1 MRWAASLTE
10 TRPPTLLSVV
20 VPVHYEHE
28 VIAETLERL
37 EERVPGATEVLVVY
51 DLEEDPTT
59 GIVRDGASRWP
70 RARLVRNSFGRGVL
84 GAIKTGLNQAK
95 GDLVLVFMAD
105 LSDEPEA
112 IPAMLDLAAAGCD
125 VVCGSRYMTGGRQIG
140 APRLKAFLSSTAG
153 RSLHVLTR
161 LPVHDATNSFRL
173 YSRDLLESVE
183 IQSSGGFEIG
193 LELTVKAYL
202 QGRRLGEVPT
212 TWRERSSGES
222 KFNFRKWLP
231 SYLRWYLYVLLRAPL
246 GIRIRPLPRTLPHS
260 AR

>member
-1 MRWAASLTE
+1 M
-10 TRPPTLLSVV
+10 V

-37 EERVPGATEVLVVY
+37 EQSLPGPAEILVVY
-51 DLEEDPTT
+51 DLDEDPTT
-59 GIVRDGASRWP
+59 GVVRDGGMRWP
-70 RARLVRNSFGRGVL
+70 RARLVQNGYGRGVV
-84 GAIKTGLNQAK
+84 GAIKTGLKDSK

-105 LSDEPEA
+105 LSDEPEV
-112 IPAMLDLAAAGCD
+112 IPAMLTLAGQGCD
-125 VVCGSRYMTGGRQIG
+125 LVCGSRYMAGGAQIG

-153 RSLHVLTR
+153 RSLHLLTR

-173 YSRDLLESVE
+173 YSRDLLRSVE
-183 IQSSGGFEIG
+183 IESKGGFEVG

-212 TWRERSSGES
+212 TWRERATGES

-231 SYLRWYLYVLLRAPL
+231 SYLRWYLYLLVRAPF
-246 GIRIRPLPRTLPHS
+246 GWRIRTLARTAS
-260 AR
+260 GTTDGT

>member
-1 MRWAASLTE
+1 
-10 TRPPTLLSVV
+10 VV

-37 EERVPGATEVLVVY
+37 ESTLTSDTEILVVY

-59 GIVRDGASRWP
+59 GVVRQGAERWP
-70 RARLVRNSFGRGVL
+70 RARLVRNSVGRGVL
-84 GAIKTGLNQAK
+84 GAIKTGLDESK

-105 LSDEPEA
+105 LSDEPEV
-112 IPAMLDLAAAGCD
+112 IPAMLELAADGCD
-125 VVCGSRYMTGGRQIG
+125 VVCGSRYMSGGDQIG

-153 RSLHVLTR
+153 RSLHLLTG

-173 YSRDLLESVE
+173 YSRDLLRSVRIEST
-183 IQSSGGFEIG
+183 GGFEVG

-202 QGRRLGEVPT
+202 QRRRLGEVPT
-212 TWRERSSGES
+212 TWRERASGES

-231 SYLRWYLYVLLRAPL
+231 SYLRWYLYLLVRAPF
-246 GIRIRPLPRTLPHS
+246 GIRLRTLPRVVAES
-260 AR
+260 RAQG